1 MTITGTNSATSA
13 ASATAANGST
23 AASRI
28 PKKTLG
34 QDDFLKLLTVQLAK
48 QDPMKP
54 MEDTAFMAQM
64 AQFSALEQSSQMSK
78 DVAGLRNDFAQQYAT
93 GMIGRDVTVTTP
105 KGDIR
110 GTVDSVSSADGETRL
125 SVGGSLYNLSQVVR
139 VAPAVVAS

>member
-1 MTITGTNSATSA
+1 MTITGTNSATS
-13 ASATAANGST
+13 SAAANNDGT
-23 AASRI
+23 TASRI

-78 DVAGLRNDFAQQYAT
+78 DMAGLRTDFAQQYAT
-93 GMIGRDVTVTTP
+93 SMIGREVTLSTT
-105 KGDIR
+105 KGDIS
-110 GTVDSVSSADGETRL
+110 GTVDAVTSMDGESRV

-139 VAPAVVAS
+139 VAPALVAS

>member
-1 MTITGTNSATSA
+1 MTITGTNSATESSA
-13 ASATAANGST
+13 AFNPGTTAT
-23 AASRI
+23 RI

-78 DVAGLRNDFAQQYAT
+78 DVAGLRGDFAQQYAT
-93 GMIGRDVTVTTP
+93 GMIGRNVTVTTAR
-105 KGDIR
+105 GDVS
-110 GTVDSVSSADGETRL
+110 GTVDAVSAADGDTRI
-125 SVGGSLYNLSQVVR
+125 SIGGSLYNLSQVVR
-139 VAPAVVAS
+139 VAPAVIAS

>member
-1 MTITGTNSATSA
+1 MTITAANSAT
-13 ASATAANGST
+13 ASSSVAREGNTLG
-23 AASRI
+23 RI

-78 DVAGLRNDFAQQYAT
+78 DVAGLRGDFAQQYAT
-93 GMIGRDVTVTTP
+93 SMLGRKVTVSTP
-105 KGDIR
+105 KGDVS
-110 GTVDSVSSADGETRL
+110 GTVDSISSTDGEARL
-125 SVGGSLYNLSQVVR
+125 SVGGSLYNVSQVVR
-139 VAPAVVAS
+139 VAPAVVAP

>member
-1 MTITGTNSATSA
+1 MTITGTNPTSTN
-13 ASATAANGST
+13 SVSNGANT
-23 AASRI
+23 VASRI

-78 DVAGLRNDFAQQYAT
+78 DIAGLRGDFAQQYAT
-93 GMIGRDVTVTTP
+93 GMLGRTVTVNTDD
-105 KGDIR
+105 GEVV
-110 GTVDSVSSADGETRL
+110 GTVDAVSSSGGETRV
-125 SVGGSLYNLSQVVR
+125 SIGGSLYNLSQVVR
-139 VAPAVVAS
+139 VAPPVTAS